1 MSNNVSDDAALAS
14 LLASTQRRQEEKN
27 QALSASQ
34 GGGGRTQQRKPRPSQ
49 HPTPGSKRDNYYGPA
64 SSDGT
69 GSGQQPQPQPQQQRK
84 RQRRWGG
91 GSDPIP
97 DQAWGEAGG
106 GNGEEQPSKDEVKKA
121 DFGLSGALATDER
134 TGNTYN
140 GVVLAFTE
148 PPEAR
153 APNTRWR
160 LYVFRKR
167 REGQADGGGGGGG
180 KDAELIET
188 LHVSRQSA
196 YLFGRERKVADVP
209 VDHPSLS
216 KQHCVLQYRATPDA
230 RFGGRVNCRPYL
242 MDLGSTNG
250 TFLNGERLEDAR
262 YYEMRKGDVMTLG
275 GSTREYVLLTENA
288 TEAGVSAS

>member
-1 MSNNVSDDAALAS
+1 MSNNVSDDAALVS

-69 GSGQQPQPQPQQQRK
+69 GSGQQPQPRPQQQRK

-106 GNGEEQPSKDEVKKA
+106 GDGEEQPSKDEVKKA

>member
-84 RQRRWGG
+84 RQRRGGG

>member
-69 GSGQQPQPQPQQQRK
+69 GPGQQPQPQPQQQR
-84 RQRRWGG
+84 
-91 GSDPIP
+91 
-97 DQAWGEAGG
+97 
-106 GNGEEQPSKDEVKKA
+106 KDEVKKA

>member
-69 GSGQQPQPQPQQQRK
+69 GPGQQPQPQQQQQRK

-91 GSDPIP
+91 GSGPIP

-106 GNGEEQPSKDEVKKA
+106 GAGEEQPSKDEVKKA

>member
-1 MSNNVSDDAALAS
+1 MSNNVSDDAALVS

-106 GNGEEQPSKDEVKKA
+106 GDGEEQPSKDEVKKA

-196 YLFGRERKVADVP
+196 YLFGRERKIADVP

>member
-1 MSNNVSDDAALAS
+1 MTTTTVPPPRTGRVPAS
-14 LLASTQRRQEEKN
+14 SRS
-27 QALSASQ
+27 LSLSSSGSAR
-34 GGGGRTQQRKPRPSQ
+34 GGGG
-49 HPTPGSKRDNYYGPA
+49 
-64 SSDGT
+64 
-69 GSGQQPQPQPQQQRK
+69 
-84 RQRRWGG
+84 GG
-91 GSDPIP
+91 DPIP

-106 GNGEEQPSKDEVKKA
+106 SDGEEQPSKDEVKKA

>member
-1 MSNNVSDDAALAS
+1 MSNNVSDDAALVS

-106 GNGEEQPSKDEVKKA
+106 GDGEEQPSKDEVKKA